1 VIKSISCMKNLG
13 MVKIFA
19 EDTGYRSGFLSQLSR
34 RLNEADVNILSVA
47 TSLTCV
53 AMLVDRKDLKAAKH
67 ALESEKQS
75 GIVRIETSEDIALVC
90 LVGEGIGYTR
100 GVASRAFNAV
110 AAEGINIGLISAGA
124 SLVAYH
130 FTVKKDDLEIAT
142 KAIHKEFFG
151 C

>member
-1 VIKSISCMKNLG
+1 
-13 MVKIFA
+13 
-19 EDTGYRSGFLSQLSR
+19 
-34 RLNEADVNILSVA
+34 
-47 TSLTCV
+47 
-53 AMLVDRKDLKAAKH
+53 MLVDKKDLGAARL

-75 GIVRIETSEDIALVC
+75 GITRIETSDDIALVC
-90 LVGEGIGYTR
+90 LVGEGVGYTR

-110 AAEGINIGLISAGA
+110 AGEGINIGLISAGA

-130 FTVKKDDLEIAT
+130 FTVKKDDLENAT